1 SFVYLPRDLP
11 HTFRVDE
18 GPARVLEL
26 VQPGGHERFYVEG
39 GRPALDDSTPEI
51 DPRDFERIGAL
62 LAKYRLE
69 EAGPPL
75 QPAG

>member
-1 SFVYLPRDLP
+1 MASPQEQTVPRAASLGTQSP
-11 HTFRVDE
+11 WETTPSGR
-18 GPARVLEL
+18 
-26 VQPGGHERFYVEG
+26 
-39 GRPALDDSTPEI
+39 GRPALDDSIPEI